1 METTETT
8 PLIAKPNNNDNNKND
23 GLPTQDQTTASTDES
38 NDKAVEE
45 EKEKEE
51 EEDSTKDAAEK
62 EEDLSHKAIFL
73 RAFCFALFS
82 CLVLLLISRTV
93 IAYLFGENATIIDPF
108 GLGPMFFCV

>member
-23 GLPTQDQTTASTDES
+23 SLPIQDQTTTSTDES

-45 EKEKEE
+45 EKK
-51 EEDSTKDAAEK
+51 
-62 EEDLSHKAIFL
+62 EDLSHRAIFL
-73 RAFCFALFS
+73 RAFCCALFS

-93 IAYLFGENATIIDPF
+93 IAYLFPENATIIDPF
-108 GLGPMFFCV
+108 GLGPMFFCA